1 MFHAAV
7 DPWRIPKSKRSPT
20 RDTWRNPT
28 WGTRRSTVRRATR
41 DLLLRPEGGRELE
54 DHLREGAHACCSR
67 LARIQQ
73 TRLTENERA
82 GGNGRRSI
90 ACASGWSDAASAPV
104 GVDVAG

>member
-1 MFHAAV
+1 MAHPEKEAQPHTGHAAQHR
-7 DPWRIPKSKRSPT
+7 W
-20 RDTWRNPT
+20 
-28 WGTRRSTVRRATR
+28 ATR

-67 LARIQQ
+67 LAWIQQ

-82 GGNGRRSI
+82 GGNGRRSSVCI
-90 ACASGWSDAASAPV
+90 RMDAASAPV